1 MGHRGDS
8 FGRRLTLNGTS
19 GMPTTKSFVLQVA
32 AGQSWGMSL
41 IRRAEAGD
49 LETIKTVVDA
59 AYRKYVERMAL
70 LPAPMLRDYA
80 QPVRDG
86 LVDLLCVDG
95 RVIGLLS
102 LVAMG
107 DHLLV
112 ENVAIDPIY
121 QGRGWGGRLMAHAEE
136 VAKRD
141 AIGELRLYTNA
152 VMRENIDFYR
162 RLGFVEVDRRTEDG
176 YDRVFMRKQL
186 IVIRGAQPAD
196 YRRLGELLVK
206 SYENIPGATLDP
218 DYNLELRDVA
228 ARVDVATVLV
238 ATIDS
243 TVVGGITYI
252 DGGPFAELSEPGEAE
267 VRMFAVD
274 ELARGIGVGGALL
287 HTCVQKAHHSGSE
300 RLWLS
305 TSPWMKDAQRLYEH
319 SGFRRIPARD
329 RAEHSSGKCFELW
342 AYVLDPITL

>member
-1 MGHRGDS
+1 M
-8 FGRRLTLNGTS
+8 
-19 GMPTTKSFVLQVA
+19 
-32 AGQSWGMSL
+32 

-86 LVDLLCVDG
+86 LVDLLCVEG

-112 ENVAIDPIY
+112 ENVAIDPTY

-162 RLGFVEVDRRTEDG
+162 RLGFAEVDRRTEDG

-186 IVIRGAQPAD
+186 IVIRGA
-196 YRRLGELLVK
+196 
-206 SYENIPGATLDP
+206 
-218 DYNLELRDVA
+218 
-228 ARVDVATVLV
+228 
-238 ATIDS
+238 
-243 TVVGGITYI
+243 
-252 DGGPFAELSEPGEAE
+252 
-267 VRMFAVD
+267 
-274 ELARGIGVGGALL
+274 
-287 HTCVQKAHHSGSE
+287 
-300 RLWLS
+300 
-305 TSPWMKDAQRLYEH
+305 
-319 SGFRRIPARD
+319 
-329 RAEHSSGKCFELW
+329 
-342 AYVLDPITL
+342 